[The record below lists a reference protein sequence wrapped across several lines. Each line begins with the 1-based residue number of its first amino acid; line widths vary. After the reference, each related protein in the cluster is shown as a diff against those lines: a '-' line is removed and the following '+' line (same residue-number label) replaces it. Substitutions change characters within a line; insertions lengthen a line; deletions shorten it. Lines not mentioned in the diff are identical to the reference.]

1 MPWRPKSG
9 FKLNILKLNFEEE
22 FLYFIFSR
30 ETCTMHDQK
39 YSIQRFGQF
48 QKALSGETTSDVMM
62 LPLVL
67 PHVQDHRRVIYSIF
81 EYDPLLDSSNMTM
94 DDWIHIAQDI
104 QDAYELFD
112 GFVILHGTDTLA
124 YTASALSYMLENLGN
139 LSLSIPLFNPPITVT
154 FFNF

>member
-1 MPWRPKSG
+1 MT
-9 FKLNILKLNFEEE
+9 
-22 FLYFIFSR
+22 IFPR

-124 YTASALSYMLENLGN
+124 YTASALSYMLENLGK
-139 LSLSIPLFNPPITVT
+139 LSILLTY
-154 FFNF
+154 

>member
-1 MPWRPKSG
+1 
-9 FKLNILKLNFEEE
+9 
-22 FLYFIFSR
+22 
-30 ETCTMHDQK
+30 MHDQK
-39 YSIQRFGQF
+39 YSVQRFGQF

-139 LSLSIPLFNPPITVT
+139 LSIYLFLITPLHMI
-154 FFNF
+154 

>member
-1 MPWRPKSG
+1 
-9 FKLNILKLNFEEE
+9 
-22 FLYFIFSR
+22 
-30 ETCTMHDQK
+30 MHDQK